1 MMTTPTTTAE
11 ARNTTTYRITQ
22 TITAGYMLTALAMS
36 FTHIADLFGLMG
48 SDWQRWI
55 APLMIDTVAV
65 IGKLSTGTA
74 FTARTRKI
82 GYRVLWIAGSVSFVA
97 NVTVG
102 YVEHRYGNA
111 LLGAIVVIG
120 ALWAES
126 HLHHLRPVT
135 RKVTTPVPVAAPVK
149 GKDPKRV
156 EAARK
161 AAATRAAR
169 KTTTTRAARKT
180 TTAPQPLTF
189 DTVIAEF
196 DASAPPV
203 DAPQWASVESRRYL

>member
-126 HLHHLRPVT
+126 HLHNLRPVT
-135 RKVTTPVPVAAPVK
+135 RKVTTPATVVTPAPVK

-161 AAATRAAR
+161 AAVTRAAR
-169 KTTTTRAARKT
+169 KATPA
-180 TTAPQPLTF
+180 QPLTF

-196 DASAPPV
+196 DATAPPV